1 MLDATQW
8 GARAITGRPAA
19 GTPTPERY
27 EVPMLFLMGRYDLHT
42 PYTTALA
49 RFERLEAPLMR
60 FITFERSAHFVM
72 LEEPGRFLMTLVRE
86 VLPLAGGR
94 RASRRCPSRRS
105 AAEGSAMTNMRCPA
119 DGREMIRRD
128 IDRRPAASYRRC
140 HGRWIPGRAR
150 TEATLAVLPMLFGS

>member
-60 FITFERSAHFVM
+60 FITFERSAHFMM
-72 LEEPGRFLMTLVRE
+72 LEEP
-86 VLPLAGGR
+86 
-94 RASRRCPSRRS
+94 SRLL
-105 AAEGSAMTNMRCPA
+105 EHHE

-140 HGRWIPGRAR
+140 HGRWIPGRAL

>member
-86 VLPLAGGR
+86 VLPLAGGANGFAPMPEPPVR
-94 RASRRCPSRRS
+94 R
-105 AAEGSAMTNMRCPA
+105 
-119 DGREMIRRD
+119 
-128 IDRRPAASYRRC
+128 
-140 HGRWIPGRAR
+140 
-150 TEATLAVLPMLFGS
+150 